1 MLLQKKMIDKEIS
14 NLKAIDTL
22 IRQEQPFAV
31 YRIPGEDT
39 PRLLT
44 QASGSVRLLYDL
56 KDLDGHAVR
65 HCTGSV
71 QASRARLC

>member
-56 KDLDGHAVR
+56 KDLDGHAVSSLHR
-65 HCTGSV
+65 SV

>member
-22 IRQEQPFAV
+22 IRQEQPLAV

-44 QASGSVRLLYDL
+44 QASGKRPSV
-56 KDLDGHAVR
+56 V
-65 HCTGSV
+65 
-71 QASRARLC
+71 

>member
-22 IRQEQPFAV
+22 IRQEQPLAV

-39 PRLLT
+39 PPFADT
-44 QASGSVRLLYDL
+44 SVGKRP
-56 KDLDGHAVR
+56 
-65 HCTGSV
+65 SV
-71 QASRARLC
+71 V